1 MASKCANCEARL
13 SCGCQRRT
21 ASNGASA
28 CSNCVSSLN
37 TKLAQEQLLAN
48 QVVVTPPIADPNL
61 WGANR
66 YKTN

>member
-1 MASKCANCEARL
+1 MSNVCANCGGRM

-21 ASNGASA
+21 ANNGTSA
-28 CSNCVSSLN
+28 CSSCVDALNAKLN
-37 TKLAQEQLLAN
+37 TEKTA
-48 QVVVTPPIADPNL
+48 TPPITVQPE